1 MVWASCVSRLQVYK
15 SPTYFDRLLR
25 SVQWLECSDERT
37 SCIPGVPEA
46 AQLVPI
52 ILSLTS
58 QNLHSWAFSRV
69 PETALPLQR
78 ILVVVQ
84 LLSGIWLCNP
94 MDPRKHARLPC
105 PSLSLGVCSNL
116 CPWSRWCHP
125 TISSSVIPFSPGPQ
139 SFPTSGSFPMTQL
152 FASGGQSIGAS
163 ASALPVNTPDW
174 FPLRLTGWS
183 YSPRDSQESSS
194 ALKFESINSL
204 ALSLLCGLDG
214 GNSEIFSYPNYKPEG
229 LWSFGWWWWRCEDEC
244 VQGKEGKT
252 DGKSHLEI
260 SAGVKFQFSSF
271 WMV

>member
-1 MVWASCVSRLQVYK
+1 MLPDMLLSGWVVAARPFPGLCTLTVWASCMSQLQVYK
-15 SPTYFDRLLR
+15 SPTYFDRLLH

-37 SCIPGVPEA
+37 SCIPSVPEA

-52 ILSLTS
+52 VLSLTS

-69 PETALPLQR
+69 PEIALPLQR
-78 ILVVVQ
+78 ILIVVQ

-163 ASALPVNTPDW
+163 ASASVLLVNIQGS
-174 FPLRLTGWS
+174 LEVTG
-183 YSPRDSQESSS
+183 
-194 ALKFESINSL
+194 LI
-204 ALSLLCGLDG
+204 LL
-214 GNSEIFSYPNYKPEG
+214 
-229 LWSFGWWWWRCEDEC
+229 
-244 VQGKEGKT
+244 
-252 DGKSHLEI
+252 
-260 SAGVKFQFSSF
+260 
-271 WMV
+271 